1 MSKNYYE
8 VLGVDKNASPD
19 EIKKAYR
26 TLAKK
31 YHPDL
36 NDHSAEAEE
45 KFKEVN
51 EAYSV
56 LSDEEKRNNYDTY
69 GSADG
74 AGAYGGGGAGG
85 FGGFG
90 GFEDIFENIF
100 TGGFGGG
107 STRRQNPNAPRRG
120 SDIQYD
126 ITISFEEAVFGC
138 KKTIDVIRHETCP
151 ECNGTGGK
159 PGTEPK
165 TCTNCN
171 GTGEVRETVNSLFGR
186 TVRVGACPKCN
197 GAGKIYDAYCPK
209 CNGAKTVKSRKK
221 INITIPAGIDNGQAI
236 PLRGQG
242 NAGENGGP
250 NGDLYIVVNIK
261 RHEVFERENYDLFCT
276 VPVSFVDAALG
287 REVDFPVIDG
297 TTKYKLP
304 DGIQS
309 GTEIKLRGQGVTRIN
324 SAARG
329 DLYVTVVVET
339 PTKLNKKQ
347 RDLLEKF
354 DEAGGDDLYSKVKT
368 HKSVLKRF
376 VENVKKELERK
387 EEEKSSSD
395 KK

>member
-138 KKTIDVIRHETCP
+138 KKTVEVIRHETCP

-221 INITIPAGIDNGQAI
+221 INISIPAGIDNGQAI

-287 REVDFPVIDG
+287 REVDFPVIEG

-304 DGIQS
+304 EGIQS
-309 GTEIKLRGQGVTRIN
+309 GTQLKLRGQGVTRIN
-324 SAARG
+324 STARG
-329 DLYVTVVVET
+329 DLYVTVIVET

-347 RDLLEKF
+347 KELLEKL
-354 DEAGGDDLYSKVKT
+354 DELSDDSYSKVKA
-368 HKSVLKRF
+368 HKSILKRF
-376 VENVKKELERK
+376 AENVKKELERR
-387 EEEKSSSD
+387 EEEKNSSD

>member
-138 KKTIDVIRHETCP
+138 KKTVEVIRHETCP

-221 INITIPAGIDNGQAI
+221 INISIPAGIDNGQAI

-250 NGDLYIVVNIK
+250 NGDLLIQVAIRK
-261 RHEVFERENYDLFCT
+261 HDLFIREGYNIRYELPIT
-276 VPVSFVDAALG
+276 FADATLG
-287 REVDFPVIDG
+287 AKITIP
-297 TTKYKLP
+297 TP
-304 DGIQS
+304 DGSGELTIPEGTQS
-309 GTEIKLRGQGVTRIN
+309 GTTFSVRGKGVPRIN
-324 SAARG
+324 SKSRG
-329 DLYVTVVVET
+329 DLLVTVNIET
-339 PTKLNKKQ
+339 PKGLSKKQ
-347 RDLLEKF
+347 KDLLVAFSESMNEKNHAKSKSFF
-354 DEAGGDDLYSKVKT
+354 D
-368 HKSVLKRF
+368 RF
-376 VENVKKELERK
+376 KK
-387 EEEKSSSD
+387 
-395 KK
+395 